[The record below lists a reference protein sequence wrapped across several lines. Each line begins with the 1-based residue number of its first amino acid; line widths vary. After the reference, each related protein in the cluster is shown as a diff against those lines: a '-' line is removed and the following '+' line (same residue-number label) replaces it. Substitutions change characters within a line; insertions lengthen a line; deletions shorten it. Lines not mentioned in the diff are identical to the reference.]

1 MTKKSIKK
9 ESGAITLSRT
19 LDRISAAI
27 ADVSKRVDGLQEDHN
42 RLAVKVEDLIR
53 WHESMHNKVTPIE
66 GDLEVRSASV
76 VQISD
81 LFTTLRR
88 VLNNASKELAGAAS
102 YTQQEIE
109 KMSADEYR
117 DKVLVPLNMG
127 RRV

>member
-1 MTKKSIKK
+1 MAKKAIKK
-9 ESGAITLSRT
+9 ESAALTLSRT
-19 LDRISAAI
+19 LDRMSAAI

-42 RLAVKVEDLIR
+42 RLVVRVEDLNR
-53 WHESMHNKVTPIE
+53 WHESIKDDLKVT
-66 GDLEVRSASV
+66 SASV

-102 YTQQEIE
+102 YTQSEISR
-109 KMSADEYR
+109 MSADEYR